1 MCVGGDHPLVNR
13 VQIELL
19 SQTVGKI
26 AKMSHQI
33 YFAAYNKIKSVCRK
47 HCKPVADNRFS
58 ALDCSAKSNIS
69 VEREKAA
76 PSVAGCIARI
86 RSWVSSRENY

>member
-1 MCVGGDHPLVNR
+1 M
-13 VQIELL
+13 QIELL

-47 HCKPVADNRFS
+47 LCKPVADNRFS
-58 ALDCSAKSNIS
+58 ALDCSAKRNIL
-69 VEREKAA
+69 VEWKKAA
-76 PSVAGCIARI
+76 PLVAGYITRI
-86 RSWVSSRENY
+86 